1 MAGDGEA
8 RFTVTETDLG
18 EVSDSLA
25 MGANRRREWWLWL
38 WYDLAQLAEG
48 SIYRRSERWRLN

>member
-8 RFTVTETDLG
+8 RFTVAETELG

-25 MGANRRREWWLWL
+25 MGANQRREWWLWL
-38 WYDLAQLAEG
+38 WYDLAQLAGG